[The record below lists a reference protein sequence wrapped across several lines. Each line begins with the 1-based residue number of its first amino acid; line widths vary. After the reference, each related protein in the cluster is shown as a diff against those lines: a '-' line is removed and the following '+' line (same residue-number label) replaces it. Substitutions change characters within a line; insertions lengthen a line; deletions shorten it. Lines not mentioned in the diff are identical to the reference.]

1 MTEARQDAG
10 WGTFDGYEAS
20 GLCVQKS
27 WLWSLPAECKNL
39 VSQIPMTVIRL

>member
-1 MTEARQDAG
+1 MFMEDLEKKHHAELMTEARQDAG

-27 WLWSLPAECKNL
+27 WL
-39 VSQIPMTVIRL
+39 